1 MLGIKTQKMQ
11 NLTQNNFGVRNKK
24 NNSELQVDIDEDLKV
39 RPQNTNVQ
47 TLQNTPSK
55 IKNKTKNLD
64 TIPVMSISKGFI
76 QFPEQN
82 QNIMVQTQQNF
93 GTVVNY
99 RLKPRPAKSK
109 VVN

>member
-47 TLQNTPSK
+47 TLHNTPSK
-55 IKNKTKNLD
+55 MKNKTKNLD